1 MAQSRIWLYKALL
14 SVLQGIAIITDYFL
28 NLLKF
33 LVGVF
38 EGLIGNLIVGLSGI
52 TFVIGCVL
60 WLVDSK
66 YGFLVKASIGPL
78 ILFSPWGLPLLA
90 HLLIEGVRAL
100 KDKLL
105 IALGNKLVEHYN
117 STQNE

>member
-1 MAQSRIWLYKALL
+1 MAQSRIWLYKTLL
-14 SVLQGIAIITDYFL
+14 TLLQGIAMITDYFL
-28 NLLKF
+28 NILRF
-33 LVGVF
+33 VVAVF
-38 EGLIGNLIVGLSGI
+38 EGTIGNLIVGLSGV
-52 TFVIGCVL
+52 TFVIGCLL

-66 YGFLVKASIGPL
+66 SSIGPL
-78 ILFSPWGLPLLA
+78 ILFSPWGLPLLV

-105 IALGNKLVEHYN
+105 IALGNKLVDHYQ

>member
-1 MAQSRIWLYKALL
+1 MAQSRIWLYKTLL
-14 SVLQGIAIITDYFL
+14 TLLQGIAMITDYFL
-28 NLLKF
+28 NILRF
-33 LVGVF
+33 VVAVF
-38 EGLIGNLIVGLSGI
+38 EGTIGNLIVGLSGV
-52 TFVIGCVL
+52 TFVIGCLL

-78 ILFSPWGLPLLA
+78 ILFSPWGLPLLV

-105 IALGNKLVEHYN
+105 IALGNKLVDHYQ